1 MISKFTVALA
11 ALALQTYAQDSTFV
25 QRLLEGEE
33 IAIDDPDEEPTSPT
47 RLPYYETAQTPDDVG
62 WFKGSTYKSKSR
74 YDKMIDLWDQVTK
87 DTSGPREPYWKEFS
101 RTFSQDAPHALC
113 QESDEIKRGRL
124 KVFHTQGVV
133 AKVKYV
139 PEPENG
145 LSGMLGEGSD
155 TVLLRFSESANL
167 HEESE
172 GLTPSMAIK
181 FLRDGTFSSNI
192 VA

>member
-47 RLPYYETAQTPDDVG
+47 KLPYYETAQTPDDVG

-87 DTSGPREPYWKEFS
+87 DTSGPR
-101 RTFSQDAPHALC
+101 
-113 QESDEIKRGRL
+113 
-124 KVFHTQGVV
+124 
-133 AKVKYV
+133 
-139 PEPENG
+139 
-145 LSGMLGEGSD
+145 
-155 TVLLRFSESANL
+155 
-167 HEESE
+167 
-172 GLTPSMAIK
+172 
-181 FLRDGTFSSNI
+181 
-192 VA
+192 